1 MVSWQFE
8 SGNPRAVHSCFS
20 PPVIMTGLAGT
31 SESDKHKIRAQFI
44 MIHHCFFNDW
54 DLIHWFTARYRALIR
69 RLMAKIGIIRMPDF
83 FLRMHA
89 CSIIETLGVFFLS
102 IGMILLSGIS
112 LNSLKIILLL
122 LVIFFVSP
130 TVSHIIS
137 QAAKHH
143 SSPSG
148 EQ

>member
-1 MVSWQFE
+1 
-8 SGNPRAVHSCFS
+8 
-20 PPVIMTGLAGT
+20 
-31 SESDKHKIRAQFI
+31 
-44 MIHHCFFNDW
+44 
-54 DLIHWFTARYRALIR
+54 
-69 RLMAKIGIIRMPDF
+69 
-83 FLRMHA
+83 MHA

-148 EQ
+148 ENNYGDSLNSCLLCFLVITVVAIVFTNDLFNVGILTSVYSFFMTLLLFVLDAVDVAMTEAAVGAGITTVLLLGTVYLVETKK

>member
-1 MVSWQFE
+1 MEFINLLSSFFLLLG
-8 SGNPRAVHSCFS
+8 SIF
-20 PPVIMTGLAGT
+20 IITGA
-31 SESDKHKIRAQFI
+31 
-44 MIHHCFFNDW
+44 
-54 DLIHWFTARYRALIR
+54 
-69 RLMAKIGIIRMPDF
+69 IGIIRMPDF

-102 IGMILLSGIS
+102 IGMILLSGS